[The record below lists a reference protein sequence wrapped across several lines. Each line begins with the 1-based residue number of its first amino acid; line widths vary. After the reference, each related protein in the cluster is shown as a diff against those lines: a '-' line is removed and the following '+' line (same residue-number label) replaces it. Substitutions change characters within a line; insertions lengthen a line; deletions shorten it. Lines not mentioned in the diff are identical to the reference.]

1 MTLWCK
7 RLDFYTVP
15 QFFFAC
21 GAILY
26 YFFCFA
32 KEKLSYVLIWVKKL
46 HPGALL
52 CTPPEGVKG
61 AVNAT
66 LCAGVRHSAC
76 VEGPAGA
83 LASEAPWASTMMILQ
98 S

>member
-1 MTLWCK
+1 M
-7 RLDFYTVP
+7 
-15 QFFFAC
+15 
-21 GAILY
+21 G
-26 YFFCFA
+26 
-32 KEKLSYVLIWVKKL
+32 EKL

-66 LCAGVRHSAC
+66 LRAGVRHSAR

>member
-26 YFFCFA
+26 YFFLLR
-32 KEKLSYVLIWVKKL
+32 KRKIELRPDMGEKL

-66 LCAGVRHSAC
+66 LRAGVRHSAC